1 MNNEISLDY
10 AEKKIRFMN
19 FLIDKFFLWILWIVN
34 LFLFQDTIDSIL
46 GDNSGLMNILYV
58 IGFYLLYYIFLESI
72 FGRTI
77 GKFIT
82 GTKVIGFDEKK
93 PTFGRI
99 VIRSLCRIIPLDAVS
114 FLFSEDGWHDSI
126 SKTYVINV

>member
-10 AEKKIRFMN
+10 AEKKIRFIN
-19 FLIDKFFLWILWIVN
+19 FLIDKFFLWIFWIVH

-46 GDNSGLMNILYV
+46 GNNSGLLNILYM
-58 IGFYLLYYIFLESI
+58 IGFYLLYYIFWESI

-82 GTKVIGFDEKK
+82 GTKVIDFDEKK
-93 PTFGRI
+93 PSLRRI
-99 VIRSLCRIIPLDAVS
+99 IIRSLSRIIPFDAIS